1 MTKTMMKTDND
12 ATAVTPVAI
21 DLMITGCLSPESRAA
36 LDRLSYALQHQHAKC
51 DAIGEC
57 GAKCGLRAGHPGEIH
72 EQYAWGT
79 LTRFR
84 LPGEVLSTR

>member
-1 MTKTMMKTDND
+1 MTKTMTKTDND

-21 DLMITGCLSPESRAA
+21 DLMIAGHLSPYTLEA

-84 LPGEVLSTR
+84 LTGEILSSR